1 MLPFGPQLYLIAALV
16 AALPVTYG
24 VMSMK
29 REFAVKEAYITG
41 VKAGQDQAAAAV
53 TKSATETVVAVT
65 QGEAEAPTVPPDKV
79 KIIELCKRSASCR
92 DRGRLA
98 VVSRETEPRK

>member
-1 MLPFGPQLYLIAALV
+1 MPFIGPQIYLIAFLV

-29 REFAVKEAYITG
+29 REFAVKEAYKTG
-41 VKAGQDQAAAAV
+41 VKAGQEQAAAAV
-53 TKSATETVVAVT
+53 TKSATETVVAVA
-65 QGEAEAPTVPPDKV
+65 QGEAEAPTVPPDKA

-92 DRGRLA
+92 SRASLD
-98 VVSRETEPRK
+98 VSRETGARK